1 MLKTNRLTLV
11 LSEEN
16 YVDEVDQ
23 VEDTVMNCQSGSV
36 VIQINNAW

>member
-1 MLKTNRLTLV
+1 VLKTNRLTLV